1 MEVEKESKKLS
12 MKSVAA
18 AKHRYDRYIATHKQR
33 NEFLE
38 NVKVTN
44 VIHNKASKPTCV
56 LYPTQ
61 L

>member
-1 MEVEKESKKLS
+1 MGVEKESKKLS

-18 AKHRYDRYIATHKQR
+18 AKHRSDRYIVAHKQR
-33 NEFLE
+33 NEFFE

-44 VIHNKASKPTCV
+44 VIHNASKPISV
-56 LYPTQ
+56 VYPTQ